1 MNGFQK
7 KTNYYTGIVYEW
19 NLPTG
24 SSCPFALEC
33 KVVVDRIT
41 GKFNVKKGQY
51 KCYAAN
57 AERFPIVRQSRW
69 NNFEQALNGIA
80 PKLPPDCKAVRIHM
94 SGDFFNQSYFD
105 MWIAIAKSNPLV
117 EFWAYTKSLKYW
129 INRIEDI
136 PSNLILTA
144 SYGGSC
150 DHLIEKYNLKNVK
163 VYKSLE
169 EVEDGRPV
177 DVNDDYARIPDI
189 NFALIDNFTIGKKQQ
204 KEKKQKKNNINI

>member
-1 MNGFQK
+1 
-7 KTNYYTGIVYEW
+7 
-19 NLPTG
+19 
-24 SSCPFALEC
+24 
-33 KVVVDRIT
+33 
-41 GKFNVKKGQY
+41 
-51 KCYAAN
+51 
-57 AERFPIVRQSRW
+57 
-69 NNFEQALNGIA
+69 
-80 PKLPPDCKAVRIHM
+80 M

-129 INRIEDI
+129 INRIDDI
-136 PSNLILTA
+136 PANLTLTA

-169 EVEDGRPV
+169 EVEEGRPV

-189 NFALIDNFTIGKKQQ
+189 NFALIDNFQIGKKQQ
-204 KEKKQKKNNINI
+204 KEKNQKKNNINI